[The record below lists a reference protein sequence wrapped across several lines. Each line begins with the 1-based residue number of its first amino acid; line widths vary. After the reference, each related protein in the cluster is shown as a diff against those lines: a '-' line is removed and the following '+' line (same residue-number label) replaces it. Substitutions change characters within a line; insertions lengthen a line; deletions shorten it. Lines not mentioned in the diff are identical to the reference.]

1 MRKGKLRA
9 VTTPMLLLGL
19 GLGLALSV
27 AFAFT
32 FVGLIGEAL
41 LLLSVCGLVV
51 QVCRHRRR
59 DQTKA

>member
-1 MRKGKLRA
+1 M
-9 VTTPMLLLGL
+9 TTPMLLLGL
-19 GLGLALSV
+19 GLGLALFV